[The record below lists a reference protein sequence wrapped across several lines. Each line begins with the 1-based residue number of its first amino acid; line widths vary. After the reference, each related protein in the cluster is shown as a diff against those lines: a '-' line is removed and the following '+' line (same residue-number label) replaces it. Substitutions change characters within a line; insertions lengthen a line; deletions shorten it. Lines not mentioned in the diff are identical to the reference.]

1 LRARTVYT
9 GQRARASLRLPL
21 LFRLQ
26 QLATSTGQI
35 PAQSRTSAFRA
46 NDAAWALT
54 LAACWFW
61 TCSQLSLSWSAFP
74 NYAFGYF
81 VPWTAIL
88 LAVRRVWD
96 TPGCLD
102 PVSAGSKRARLLTG
116 AGLFIAWTVFLLAE
130 LVRQF
135 DPHWRMI
142 GWLMMCSVTL
152 LTCLALWRRGGRKSL
167 LALAFP
173 VAFMWCAVPWP
184 TNLEESIT
192 MGLRGLLTSGSVA
205 ALHLLRIPAA
215 FHGNVIELASGGVV
229 VDSACSGINSLQA
242 SIMASLFLG
251 EYFNFRPWRRVM
263 LLIAGALIA
272 ICGNFLR
279 ATALVLIANAHGP
292 DALLAW
298 HDKLGLAETSG
309 IFIAIV
315 VAAWVFS
322 LKKATRPPFAAK
334 IDGVTAPAHPIPT
347 HRFEGWTTLAAFAA
361 IPLLACAWFAISPG
375 GPIRRQEAPLWIV
388 KSNPASSA
396 WHIEPINLSPTDL
409 RTLDFNEGDTI
420 ALDGPADRSAVIYH
434 FFWKTDASTGYGH
447 TPDHC
452 MVGAGW
458 ELEGD
463 PQPATLHVNNQDFP
477 GKFYR
482 FQRDGEQKVVFQ
494 SVWYGG
500 DPMLS
505 NGEFPYAKG
514 GPRTSRLAMLWDQPR
529 RRGLESLNVYL
540 PPSSNLRAQTQ
551 EVLAQV
557 IAPNR

>member
-1 LRARTVYT
+1 
-9 GQRARASLRLPL
+9 LRLQL
-21 LFRLQ
+21 LFSLQ
-26 QLATSTGQI
+26 ELATITGPI
-35 PAQSRTSAFRA
+35 PAQPRTSIARA
-46 NDAAWALT
+46 NDVAWALT

-61 TCSQLSLSWSAFP
+61 TCRQLSLTWSAYP

-81 VPWTAIL
+81 VPWIAIL
-88 LAVRRVWD
+88 LSVRRVWD

-102 PVSAGSKRARLLTG
+102 PVSAAGRAGRSLSVI
-116 AGLFIAWTVFLLAE
+116 GLCAAWGVFLLAE

-135 DPHWRMI
+135 DPHWRLI
-142 GWLMMCSVTL
+142 GWLMMASVTL
-152 LTCLALWRRGGRKSL
+152 LTCLALWRRGGWKSL
-167 LALAFP
+167 AALAFP
-173 VAFMWCAVPWP
+173 LAFTWCAVPWP
-184 TNLEESIT
+184 TNFEESIT
-192 MGLRGLLTSGSVA
+192 LGLRSFLTSGSVA
-205 ALHLLRIPAA
+205 ALHALGIQAA
-215 FHGNVIELASGGVV
+215 FHGNVINLASGGVV

-251 EYFNFRPWRRVM
+251 EYFAFRKGRRAM
-263 LLIAGALIA
+263 LLAAAALIA

-279 ATALVLIANAHGP
+279 ATALVLIANAHGA

-315 VAAWVFS
+315 VAAWLFS
-322 LKKATRPPFAAK
+322 LKNGTHPHASAKPEHIPPSPDSVATHQC
-334 IDGVTAPAHPIPT
+334 D
-347 HRFEGWTTLAAFAA
+347 GWTALAAFSS

-388 KSNPASSA
+388 KSSPASSA
-396 WHIEPINLSPTDL
+396 WHITPITLSDSDL

-420 ALDGPADRSAVIYH
+420 SLKGPADCSALLYH

-458 ELEGD
+458 ELEGQ
-463 PQPATLHVNNQDFP
+463 PQPATLHVSNQEFP

-482 FQRDGEQKVVFQ
+482 FKRDTDEEVVFQ

-540 PPSSNLRAQTQ
+540 PPGPDPTAQTQ
-551 EVLAQV
+551 KILAQV